1 MSEMWKLPKM
11 GQWGIRRYL
20 HHKKDQPHLTWELP
34 HPAEAEVEPE
44 PKAQAGFVRRYR
56 RKLIDSVL
64 RLDTIF
70 DALQHERILTPA
82 NLDAINIYGDQRD
95 KQRVLMDL
103 LLRKRDKAQ
112 EAFHKALIKSDPL
125 VAAELDHQFQKQ
137 VCREDTKH
145 PQTF

>member
-1 MSEMWKLPKM
+1 M
-11 GQWGIRRYL
+11 
-20 HHKKDQPHLTWELP
+20 
-34 HPAEAEVEPE
+34 
-44 PKAQAGFVRRYR
+44 RRYR

-70 DALQHERILTPA
+70 DTLQHERILTPA

-112 EAFHKALIKSDPL
+112 EAFHKALVKSDPL